1 MAGGVRRVRD
11 LVTRRDAGQCDGDG
25 AHAHWPDAAARAPMA
40 LHASRA
46 AAPRAEARRP
56 PHGLLGHRALL
67 PGPTTTPS
75 TVRVGVGVDGAAA
88 PRAFGPAFGPQVA
101 AGGGAI
107 EGHYT
112 DYTRGLGSTST
123 AGGASGASRVA
134 RGATRRA
141 VRWPTPLRSDGE
153 G

>member
-11 LVTRRDAGQCDGDG
+11 LVTRRDAGQRDGDG

-56 PHGLLGHRALL
+56 PRGLLGHRALL

-75 TVRVGVGVDGAAA
+75 TVRVGVGVDGAAV
-88 PRAFGPAFGPQVA
+88 RAFGPAFGPQ
-101 AGGGAI
+101 GEGAI
-107 EGHYT
+107 EGHMGT
-112 DYTRGLGSTST
+112 TPTTRGLGSTST

-134 RGATRRA
+134 RGATA
-141 VRWPTPLRSDGE
+141 LSLCLVLRVLVLSFRIW
-153 G
+153 